1 MSILKILNNEREQIA
16 APLGEDEKMIGLS
29 ELIVLIGIFHF
40 ILWLIATIRILTSK
54 FVGYYKIIWLLI
66 VLVVPVIGPIGYFT
80 IGKKQRISV
89 EEGV

>member
-16 APLGEDEKMIGLS
+16 APLGEDEKMIGPS
-29 ELIVLIGIFHF
+29 ELIVLIGVFHF

-54 FVGYYKIIWLLI
+54 FVGYYKIIWLLV

-89 EEGV
+89 GESV

>member
-16 APLGEDEKMIGLS
+16 APLGEDEKMIGLW
-29 ELIVLIGIFHF
+29 EFIVLIGVFHF

-89 EEGV
+89 EDGV

>member
-16 APLGEDEKMIGLS
+16 APLGEDEKMIGIS
-29 ELIVLIGIFHF
+29 ELIVLIGVFHF

>member
-1 MSILKILNNEREQIA
+1 
-16 APLGEDEKMIGLS
+16 MIGLS
-29 ELIVLIGIFHF
+29 ELIVLIGVFHF

-89 EEGV
+89 GEGV

>member
-16 APLGEDEKMIGLS
+16 APLGEDEKMIGIS
-29 ELIVLIGIFHF
+29 ELIVLIGVFHF

-54 FVGYYKIIWLLI
+54 FVGDYKIIWLLI

>member
-29 ELIVLIGIFHF
+29 ELIVLIGVFHF

-54 FVGYYKIIWLLI
+54 FVGDYKIISLLI
-66 VLVVPVIGPIGYFT
+66 VLVVPVIGPIGYLT

-89 EEGV
+89 GEGV

>member
-16 APLGEDEKMIGLS
+16 APLGEDEKMIGIS
-29 ELIVLIGIFHF
+29 ELIVLIGVFHF

-54 FVGYYKIIWLLI
+54 FVGDYKIIWLLI

-89 EEGV
+89 GEGV